1 MNSYNTYKKN
11 NTLDKWIAEEY
22 PVKVLRNDLFNEL
35 DVAHAQDVG
44 EEWVKRIRDWE
55 KEEFVQENVVKYEG
69 IKGSLDK
76 FKWFMGEILI
86 VCTY

>member
-1 MNSYNTYKKN
+1 M
-11 NTLDKWIAEEY
+11 
-22 PVKVLRNDLFNEL
+22 KVLRNDLFNEL

-55 KEEFVQENVVKYEG
+55 KEEFVQENVVKFEG

-76 FKWFMGEILI
+76 FK
-86 VCTY
+86 